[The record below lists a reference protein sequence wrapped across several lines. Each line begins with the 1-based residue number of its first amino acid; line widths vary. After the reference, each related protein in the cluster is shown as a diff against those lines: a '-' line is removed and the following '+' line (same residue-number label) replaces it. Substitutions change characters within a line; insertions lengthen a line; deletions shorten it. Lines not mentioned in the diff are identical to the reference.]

1 LGQLIEEST
10 YEMAV
15 QFRKLHE
22 PSAKLLVLPN
32 AWDAGSARIMQGIG
46 ATAVATTSAGVAWA
60 LGYPD
65 GNTLPIEQLTNLVH
79 NIVRTVRIPVS
90 VDVEAGYS
98 SHPRKVGEN
107 LSDIIDIGIAG
118 INIEDGKD
126 DPELLAEKVRVV
138 RATALAAGSTLF
150 INARTDV
157 YLQGLVSDDK
167 KVAETIRRAKL
178 YKEAGADGI
187 FVPGLSEATQIH
199 TIATAVDMPL
209 NVMAWP
215 NLPDAPALG
224 QLGARRLSAGSAIAQ
239 VLWNQAASMG
249 KEFLSHGSSVPVYS
263 NPMPYPDLQSL
274 FHGDSG
280 T

>member
-1 LGQLIEEST
+1 MND
-10 YEMAV
+10 MAV
-15 QFRKLHE
+15 TFRKLHE
-22 PSAKLLVLPN
+22 PSKLLVLPN
-32 AWDAGSARIMQGIG
+32 AWDAGSARIMESIG

-65 GNTLPIEQLTNLVH
+65 GNALPIEQLMNLVH
-79 NIVRTVRIPVS
+79 NIVRAVSIPVS

-107 LSDIIDIGIAG
+107 LSDIIDLGIAG

-126 DPELLAEKVRVV
+126 DPEVLAEKVRVV

-187 FVPGLSEATQIH
+187 FVPGLSEGPQIH

-215 NLPDAPALG
+215 NLPDAQALA

-249 KEFLSHGSSVPVYS
+249 KQFLSHGSSVPVYS
-263 NPMPYPDLQSL
+263 NPMPYPDLQAL
-274 FHGDSG
+274 FHADSDN
-280 T
+280 